1 MSTPVPTMPILSE
14 PAEVYHSRATE
25 YLTSHALADHRKC
38 PLLYWKKK
46 QGLIADE
53 DRPAYLVG
61 RAVHTLVLE
70 GTDRFDKEYIVG
82 GPINP
87 KTGSPFGTNTK
98 AFTEWAASHGKAVL
112 TDAQFDLVR
121 KMADGVRAHQIA
133 SELLSEGIP
142 EGVVRVDYCGV
153 PSQIRMDWFD
163 SHRAICD
170 LKTCDDLTW
179 FQADAKRYGYVYQVA
194 FYRGVLQQVISLPM
208 PVYFTAIEKREPFRC
223 GVWQIHEDVLNQ
235 AQRENEAAI
244 GRLKLCME
252 ADSWPTGYAEVRL
265 FDAI

>member
-53 DRPAYLVG
+53 DRPAYLLG

-70 GTDRFDKEYIVG
+70 GSDRFDEEYIVG

-98 AFTEWAASHGKAVL
+98 AFAEWAASHGKAVL

-142 EGVVRVDYCGV
+142 EGVVRADYRGV

-163 SHRAICD
+163 PHRGICD

-194 FYRGVLQQVISLPM
+194 FYRGVLQQVISLSM
-208 PVYFTAIEKREPFRC
+208 PVHFIAVEKREPYRC
-223 GVWQIHEDVLNQ
+223 GVWKVHEDILAQ

-252 ADSWPTGYAEVRL
+252 ADSWPSGYAEVRL
-265 FDAI
+265 FDVI